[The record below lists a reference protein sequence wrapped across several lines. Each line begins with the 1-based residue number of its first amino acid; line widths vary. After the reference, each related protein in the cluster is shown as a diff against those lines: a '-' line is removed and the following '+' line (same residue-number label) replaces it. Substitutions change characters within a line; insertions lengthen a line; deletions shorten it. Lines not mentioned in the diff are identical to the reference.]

1 MIRSI
6 SAEPRF
12 RDSRPW
18 ADSACQGATHHLGD
32 RLRGQLFQMLAPER
46 QLVQLVGMKQRH
58 NRP

>member
-18 ADSACQGATHHLGD
+18 ADSACQGATHHLVTVSEG
-32 RLRGQLFQMLAPER
+32 RSFRCW
-46 QLVQLVGMKQRH
+46 
-58 NRP
+58 RPNGNWSSLSL

>member
-18 ADSACQGATHHLGD
+18 AASACQGATHHLGD
-32 RLRGQLFQMLAPER
+32 RLRGPLFQMPAPER
-46 QLVQLVGMKQRH
+46 QLEQLVAMKERL